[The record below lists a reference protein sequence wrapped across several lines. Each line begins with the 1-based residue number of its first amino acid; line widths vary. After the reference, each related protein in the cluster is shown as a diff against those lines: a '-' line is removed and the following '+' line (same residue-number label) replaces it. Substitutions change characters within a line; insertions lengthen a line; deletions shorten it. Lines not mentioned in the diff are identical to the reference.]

1 MGNLKSISW
10 KELVFLLILACFTGL
25 FRMQSLH
32 LPLDREEGTIAYMA
46 KNMSQTVMPYRDIF
60 DYRPP
65 LIYSV
70 YKAAFS
76 IFGTDTDAIRYFTTI
91 YIIFIILLLY
101 MLARS
106 VSSLSFYAMLAT
118 LIYSVY
124 MNNYMMQGLGS
135 YPEIFAQFPVL
146 ASLFFAAEAEK
157 GYEHIS
163 FFISGF
169 FAAAALAM
177 DPGTIFF
184 ILAPALYIVF
194 YLKKERLFSLAWY
207 LAGFTALIFLV
218 FSWLL
223 YRGILREFINS
234 VIMFGSFFAV
244 NSVRGEAG
252 ELIKLGAG
260 MFTSQNILPLAGIIY
275 TGVSSFRKKEP
286 AFCGILSMTFITLLA
301 GVMIFRG
308 LYPHYYLILTAIMPL
323 AAALLLRDIF
333 VWVKKK
339 TSSASIAAVLMGA
352 LITVIIIFQ
361 AVIMKAP
368 DYLRTG
374 RYTIEYYYNV
384 SAAAD
389 MINSDSG
396 GVVRDK
402 YFLFAW
408 PNMPDLY
415 FMTGAQAATK
425 YIYSYPL
432 GYFAGDRDAV
442 TGVLFNHTPVWVVL
456 EKGTYAA
463 FQAFLDNYY
472 RKVMD
477 TPTITVY
484 RNLVK

>member
-1 MGNLKSISW
+1 
-10 KELVFLLILACFTGL
+10 
-25 FRMQSLH
+25 
-32 LPLDREEGTIAYMA
+32 
-46 KNMSQTVMPYRDIF
+46 
-60 DYRPP
+60 
-65 LIYSV
+65 
-70 YKAAFS
+70 
-76 IFGTDTDAIRYFTTI
+76 
-91 YIIFIILLLY
+91 
-101 MLARS
+101 
-106 VSSLSFYAMLAT
+106 
-118 LIYSVY
+118 
-124 MNNYMMQGLGS
+124 
-135 YPEIFAQFPVL
+135 
-146 ASLFFAAEAEK
+146 
-157 GYEHIS
+157 
-163 FFISGF
+163 
-169 FAAAALAM
+169 
-177 DPGTIFF
+177 
-184 ILAPALYIVF
+184 
-194 YLKKERLFSLAWY
+194 
-207 LAGFTALIFLV
+207 
-218 FSWLL
+218 
-223 YRGILREFINS
+223 
-234 VIMFGSFFAV
+234 
-244 NSVRGEAG
+244 
-252 ELIKLGAG
+252 
-260 MFTSQNILPLAGIIY
+260 
-275 TGVSSFRKKEP
+275 
-286 AFCGILSMTFITLLA
+286 
-301 GVMIFRG
+301 
-308 LYPHYYLILTAIMPL
+308 
-323 AAALLLRDIF
+323 
-333 VWVKKK
+333 
-339 TSSASIAAVLMGA
+339 MGA